1 MALSSSGYREHVRRL
16 RGREQGA
23 IAKDAGGR
31 IPVALVYPNS
41 YRIGMSSLGTHQ
53 LYRLLNEDK
62 NVRAERFFYQSPE
75 LTPISLESFSPL
87 KDFCAAA
94 FSISYELD
102 YLNIPRLLE
111 AAGIPALASE
121 RDQEHPLII
130 AGGACVIANPAP
142 LVPFFDALAVGEA
155 EIILPP
161 LVEKLLE
168 SGPEREAKL
177 KALAEVPGM
186 IVPAYDRGNPVERQ
200 YIKDLDTEPCHT
212 VVVSPDT
219 EFGHM
224 YMLEVQRGCGRGCLF
239 CLVKRVFNP
248 LRFRSL
254 DNLLTVA
261 QEGLQYSRQI
271 GLVGPAVSSYPD
283 IEELVA
289 GIRRMGGRVVIS
301 SLAVKPLSGRPLK
314 ELALSGT
321 RSVTLAPEA
330 GSQGLRDRIG
340 KNISHEDIL
349 QAVEKVNSA
358 DFKSL
363 KLYFMVGL
371 PGETRSDIEELQE
384 LVIDCR
390 KAAGG
395 LNLSINIAPFVPK
408 PCTYF
413 EREPVLPLE
422 EMEGR
427 IALLRGGLS
436 ASGIKV
442 KFESPAWSRV
452 QAVLARGDEK
462 LAPVIASLQKPSLT
476 GWKRAM
482 QTAGLDENDYLDRW
496 PSDRPLPWHKWV
508 KNG

>member
-1 MALSSSGYREHVRRL
+1 
-16 RGREQGA
+16 
-23 IAKDAGGR
+23 
-31 IPVALVYPNS
+31 
-41 YRIGMSSLGTHQ
+41 MSNLGIHQ
-53 LYRLLNEDK
+53 LYRLLNDDPS
-62 NVRAERFFYQSPE
+62 VRAERLFYQSPE
-75 LTPISLESFSPL
+75 LEPISLESFSVL
-87 KDFCAAA
+87 EDFCAAV

-102 YLNIPRLLE
+102 YFNIPPILE
-111 AAGIPALASE
+111 SAGIPALACE
-121 RDQEHPLII
+121 RGQEHPLII
-130 AGGACVIANPAP
+130 GGGACITANPAP
-142 LVPFFDALAVGEA
+142 LVPFFDAMAVGEA
-155 EIILPP
+155 EVIMPP
-161 LVEKLLE
+161 LVEALLE
-168 SGPEREAKL
+168 SGPERDNRL
-177 KALAEVPGM
+177 KAMAEVPGM
-186 IVPAYDRGNPVERQ
+186 IVPAYDCGNPVERQ
-200 YIKDLDTEPCHT
+200 YLKDLDNEPCHT
-212 VVVSPDT
+212 VVATPDT

-224 YMLEVQRGCGRGCLF
+224 YMLEVQRGCGRGCRF
-239 CLVKRVFNP
+239 CLVNRVFSP

-254 DNLLTVA
+254 DNLLTAA

-271 GLVGPAVSSYPD
+271 GLVGPAVSSHPD

-301 SLAVKPLSGRPLK
+301 SLAVKPLSGRLLK

-330 GSQGLRDRIG
+330 GSQSLRDRIG

-349 QAVEKVNSA
+349 QSVEKVNSA
-358 DFKSL
+358 GFKSL

-371 PGETRSDIEELQE
+371 PGEIFSDIEALQK
-384 LVIDCR
+384 LVQDCR

-413 EREPVLPLE
+413 QREPVLPLE

-427 IALLRGGLS
+427 ISLLRSGLS
-436 ASGIKV
+436 ALGIKV

-462 LAPVIASLQKPSLT
+462 LASVIAALQKPSLT

-482 QTAGLDENDYLDRW
+482 QTAGLDENDYLNRW
-496 PSDRPLPWHKWV
+496 PSDRPLPWHKWA